1 MPKPLGQRHHI
12 DYICDPD
19 GTRTHD
25 SHIKSVI
32 LYQLSYEVYFNIE
45 KLKKLSNITIPSL
58 VPLPRLE
65 LGSLLLSITF

>member
-1 MPKPLGQRHHI
+1 MILNSLLC
-12 DYICDPD
+12 Y
-19 GTRTHD
+19 
-25 SHIKSVI
+25 KSVI

-65 LGSLLLSITF
+65 LGSPLLSITF